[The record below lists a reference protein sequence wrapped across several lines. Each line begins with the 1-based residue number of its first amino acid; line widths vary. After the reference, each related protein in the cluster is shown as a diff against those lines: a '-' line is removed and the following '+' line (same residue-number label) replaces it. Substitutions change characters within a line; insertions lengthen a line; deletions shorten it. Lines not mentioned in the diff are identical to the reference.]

1 MYNLTI
7 LILIAFFYFM
17 LPIKGFENY
26 LITKDGLV
34 VNKKTN
40 RILKMSLQTTGY
52 NQVCLSIKGVS
63 KAFTVH
69 RLVAENH
76 IKNPNNYPCVNH
88 INGIKT
94 DNRVE
99 NLEWI
104 TYSDN
109 HKHAFKL
116 GLKKPPM
123 YACKRVLNT
132 ENGIIYNSAT
142 EVAKLIG
149 MKKQDLFNRLN
160 GGALNQTC
168 YVYL

>member
-1 MYNLTI
+1 
-7 LILIAFFYFM
+7 M

-132 ENGIIYNSAT
+132 EMKPSFLIVKAQYFAKFHLEFTSKTVKTCILFLFPATHTYFISNS
-142 EVAKLIG
+142 K
-149 MKKQDLFNRLN
+149 
-160 GGALNQTC
+160 
-168 YVYL
+168 